1 MISHGIPF
9 SPIGS
14 ARLGGGCP
22 DAGTVR
28 GISVA
33 RSGEP
38 SVALFLSTYINKI
51 DSKGRVSVPAGFRTA
66 LVGQAA
72 NAIIVY
78 RSIKFP
84 ALDAAGAERF
94 EELAARL
101 DQLPEFS
108 EERDS
113 LASILPDAQQ
123 LAIDSDGRIV
133 LPHSLATHAGLGTS
147 AAFVGLGR
155 TFQIWEPERFKHHQE
170 EMRARA
176 RQRGLTLPPLGTPS

>member
-1 MISHGIPF
+1 MFSHGIPF

-14 ARLGGGCP
+14 APLGGGCP
-22 DAGTVR
+22 DTGTVR
-28 GISVA
+28 ETSVA

-38 SVALFLSTYINKI
+38 AVALFLSTYINKI
-51 DSKGRVSVPAGFRTA
+51 DSKGRISVPAGFRTA

-84 ALDAAGAERF
+84 ALDAAGADRF

-176 RQRGLTLPPLGTPS
+176 RQRGLTLPPLGTPA

>member
-1 MISHGIPF
+1 M
-9 SPIGS
+9 
-14 ARLGGGCP
+14 
-22 DAGTVR
+22 
-28 GISVA
+28 
-33 RSGEP
+33 
-38 SVALFLSTYINKI
+38 ALFLSTYINKI
-51 DSKGRVSVPAGFRTA
+51 DNKGRVSVPAGFRTA
-66 LVGQAA
+66 LVGQSA

-84 ALDAAGAERF
+84 ALDAAGADRF

-113 LASILPDAQQ
+113 LASILADAQQ
-123 LAIDSDGRIV
+123 LPIDSEGRIV
-133 LPHSLATHAGLGTS
+133 LPRSLAAHAGLDGS

-155 TFQIWEPERFKHHQE
+155 TFQIWEPKRFEPHQE

-176 RQRGLTLPPLGTPS
+176 RQRSLTLPPLSVPP